1 MDIAVTGSNG
11 LIGSALI
18 RSLEADGHSVRR
30 LVRGG
35 STGAGRVAWDP
46 AAGTIDAVGLE
57 GVDAVVHLAG
67 EGIGERRW
75 TPEQKQRIL
84 ESRTLG
90 TDLIARTIAGLPT
103 PPRVLVSASAV
114 GWYGGQ
120 RGDEVLTEASAAP
133 ATPDFLARVCVDW
146 EAATAPAEAAG
157 IRTVH
162 LRTGI
167 VLTPSGGALGRMV
180 TPFKL
185 GLGGRIGSGKQWMSW
200 ISIDDEVGAIR
211 HALTTEG
218 LAGAV
223 NATAPEPVTN
233 AGFTKALGAAVHR
246 PTILPTPLTPLR
258 AVYGRELVDALLV
271 GGQRVFPAAL
281 EASGYTFAH
290 RDLASGLRAVL
301 DA

>member
-11 LIGSALI
+11 LIGSALV
-18 RSLEADGHSVRR
+18 RALEADGHTVRR
-30 LVRGG
+30 LVRSGA
-35 STGAGRVAWDP
+35 SGAGCVAYDP
-46 AAGTIDAVGLE
+46 TAGTIDAVGLE
-57 GVDAVVHLAG
+57 GIDAVVHLAG
-67 EGIGERRW
+67 EGIGEKRW

-90 TDLIARTIAGLPT
+90 TDLVARTIAGLAS
-103 PPRVLVSASAV
+103 PPRVFVSASAV

-120 RGDEVLTEASAAP
+120 RGDEVLTESSAAP
-133 ATPDFLARVCVDW
+133 ETPDFLARVCVDW

-185 GLGGRIGSGKQWMSW
+185 GLGGRIASGKQWMSW

-211 HALTTEG
+211 HALTTDD
-218 LAGAV
+218 LAGPV

-233 AGFTKALGAAVHR
+233 SEFTKALGAAVHR
-246 PTILPTPLTPLR
+246 PTLLPTPLTPLR

-271 GGQRVFPAAL
+271 GGQRVLPAAL
-281 EASGYTFAH
+281 ETSGYTFAH
-290 RDLASGLRAVL
+290 RDLPAGLRAVL
-301 DA
+301 GA

>member
-1 MDIAVTGSNG
+1 MEIAVTGSNG
-11 LIGSALI
+11 LIGSALV
-18 RSLEADGHSVRR
+18 RALEADGHGVRR

-35 STGAGRVAWDP
+35 APGTGCVAWDP
-46 AAGTIDAVGLE
+46 TAGTIDAAGLE
-57 GVDAVVHLAG
+57 GIDAVVHLAG
-67 EGIGERRW
+67 EGIGEKRW

-84 ESRTLG
+84 ESRTHG
-90 TDLIARTIAGLPT
+90 TDLIARTIAGLAT

-133 ATPDFLARVCVDW
+133 GSPDFLARVCVDW

-211 HALTTEG
+211 HALATDG
-218 LAGAV
+218 LAGPV

-233 AGFTKALGAAVHR
+233 AEFTKALGAAVHR
-246 PTILPTPLTPLR
+246 PTLLPTPLTPLR

-271 GGQRVFPAAL
+271 GGQRVLPAAL

-290 RDLASGLRAVL
+290 RDLPAGLRAVL

>member
-11 LIGSALI
+11 LIGSALV
-18 RSLEADGHSVRR
+18 RALEADGHTVRR

-35 STGAGRVAWDP
+35 ASGAGCVAYDP
-46 AAGTIDAVGLE
+46 TAGTIDAVSLE
-57 GVDAVVHLAG
+57 GIDAVVHLAG
-67 EGIGERRW
+67 EGIGEKRW

-90 TDLIARTIAGLPT
+90 TDLVARTIAGLAS
-103 PPRVLVSASAV
+103 PPRVFVSASAV

-120 RGDEVLTEASAAP
+120 RGDEVLTESSAAP
-133 ATPDFLARVCVDW
+133 ETPDFLARVCVDW

-185 GLGGRIGSGKQWMSW
+185 GLGGRIASGKQWMSW

-211 HALTTEG
+211 HALTTDD
-218 LAGAV
+218 LAGPV

-233 AGFTKALGAAVHR
+233 SEFTKALGAAVHR
-246 PTILPTPLTPLR
+246 PTLLPTPLTPLR

-271 GGQRVFPAAL
+271 GGQRVLPAAL

-290 RDLASGLRAVL
+290 RDLPAGLRAVL
-301 DA
+301 SA

>member
-1 MDIAVTGSNG
+1 MEIAVTGSNG
-11 LIGSALI
+11 LIGSALV
-18 RSLEADGHSVRR
+18 RALEADGHGVRR

-35 STGAGRVAWDP
+35 APGTGRVAWDP
-46 AAGTIDAVGLE
+46 TAGTIDAAGLE
-57 GVDAVVHLAG
+57 GIDAMVHLAG
-67 EGIGERRW
+67 EGIGEKRW

-90 TDLIARTIAGLPT
+90 TDLVARTIAGLAT

-120 RGDEVLTEASAAP
+120 RGDEVLTESSAAP

-180 TPFKL
+180 TPFRL
-185 GLGGRIGSGKQWMSW
+185 GLGGRIASGKQWMSW

-211 HALTTEG
+211 HALTTDG
-218 LAGAV
+218 LAGPV

-233 AGFTKALGAAVHR
+233 NEFTKALGAAVHR

-271 GGQRVFPAAL
+271 GGQRVLPAAL

-290 RDLASGLRAVL
+290 RDLPAGLRAVL

>member
-11 LIGSALI
+11 LIGSALV
-18 RSLEADGHSVRR
+18 RALETEGHTVRR

-35 STGAGRVAWDP
+35 ASGAGRVAWDP
-46 AAGTIDAVGLE
+46 SAGTIDAAGLE
-57 GVDAVVHLAG
+57 GIDAVVHLAG
-67 EGIGERRW
+67 EGIGEKRW

-90 TDLIARTIAGLPT
+90 TDLVARTIAGLST

-133 ATPDFLARVCVDW
+133 ASPDFLAQVCVDW

-167 VLTPSGGALGRMV
+167 VLTPTGGALGRMV

-185 GLGGRIGSGKQWMSW
+185 GLGGRIASGRQWMSW

-233 AGFTKALGAAVHR
+233 AEFTKALGSAVHR

-271 GGQRVFPAAL
+271 
-281 EASGYTFAH
+281 
-290 RDLASGLRAVL
+290 
-301 DA
+301 

>member
-35 STGAGRVAWDP
+35 SAGAGRVAWDP
-46 AAGTIDAVGLE
+46 LAGTIDAAGLE

-75 TPEQKQRIL
+75 TPEQKKRIL

-233 AGFTKALGAAVHR
+233 AGFTKALGSAVHR

-271 GGQRVFPAAL
+271 GGQRVLPAAL

-290 RDLASGLRAVL
+290 RDLAAGLRAVL